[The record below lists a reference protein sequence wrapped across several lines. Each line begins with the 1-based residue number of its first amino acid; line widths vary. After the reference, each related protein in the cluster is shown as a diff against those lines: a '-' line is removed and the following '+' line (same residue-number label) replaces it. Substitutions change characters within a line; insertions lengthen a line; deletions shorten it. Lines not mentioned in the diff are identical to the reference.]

1 MESTLNRVRLEDA
14 VRPEGQAM
22 QHDSMVTV
30 RLSEPPILT
39 LDTKRHSGR
48 INTHGELKT
57 SEEIKTP
64 TDKRQT
70 ITSIMDAT
78 GKEIET
84 DSVEGSPRITM
95 VDPNGNEV
103 PTPTGSESAESEH
116 NGSRR
121 GSDSSDTS
129 VEEVNWEELEK
140 TEEQQPRTQDSDD
153 VSYDRRVSFFQF

>member
-1 MESTLNRVRLEDA
+1 MESDLDQVQAEDG
-14 VRPEGQAM
+14 VQLEGQAM

-39 LDTKRHSGR
+39 LDTKRYSEK
-48 INTHGELKT
+48 IIANEELET

-70 ITSIMDAT
+70 IMSIMDVT
-78 GKEIET
+78 GKETGAET
-84 DSVEGSPRITM
+84 GTPQEDSPRITM

-103 PTPTGSESAESEH
+103 STPTGSESAESEH

-140 TEEQQPRTQDSDD
+140 TEEQQPRNQDSDD
-153 VSYDRRVSFFQF
+153 VRL

>member
-1 MESTLNRVRLEDA
+1 MEPTLNRAEVEER
-14 VRPEGQAM
+14 VHQEGQAM

-39 LDTKRHSGR
+39 LDTKRHSDK
-48 INTHGELKT
+48 IITNEELET
-57 SEEIKTP
+57 GEEIITP

-70 ITSIMDAT
+70 IMSIMDVT
-78 GKEIET
+78 GKDTET
-84 DSVEGSPRITM
+84 GTLEDSPRITM

-103 PTPTGSESAESEH
+103 PTPTGSESAESEQ

-121 GSDSSDTS
+121 ASDSSDTS

-140 TEEQQPRTQDSDD
+140 TEEQQPRNQDSDG
-153 VSYDRRVSFFQF
+153 VRLRKTRTLF

>member
-1 MESTLNRVRLEDA
+1 
-14 VRPEGQAM
+14 M

-39 LDTKRHSGR
+39 LDTKRYSDKV
-48 INTHGELKT
+48 NT
-57 SEEIKTP
+57 SEELEMSEEANTP

-70 ITSIMDAT
+70 IMSIMDVT
-78 GKEIET
+78 GKETGET
-84 DSVEGSPRITM
+84 GEAGTQEDSPRITM

-129 VEEVNWEELEK
+129 AEEVNWEELEK
-140 TEEQQPRTQDSDD
+140 TEEQQPRNQDSDD
-153 VSYDRRVSFFQF
+153 VSRLRKTRTCFHY